1 MAFLSVK
8 LIVLDH
14 SCVQP
19 MAKLPSQLLSCMF
32 FLLRCFSYL
41 SHNSIKTHVTVF
53 TYFWTLWPNW
63 LNFLVVKKNLVY
75 DRTET
80 KPRHACI
87 V

>member
-32 FLLRCFSYL
+32 FLLDVSVIYPIIVL
-41 SHNSIKTHVTVF
+41 
-53 TYFWTLWPNW
+53 
-63 LNFLVVKKNLVY
+63 
-75 DRTET
+75 
-80 KPRHACI
+80 KPT
-87 V
+87 